1 MKRNYN
7 LDLIRI
13 AVCVAILVL
22 HIFGVEG
29 GYINTVLYYLGIF
42 GIPLF
47 FMVSGYNMLA
57 KKRSYHE
64 ILLKVV
70 NIYLFLII
78 LCVTY
83 GLIYAFLKKKNIS
96 VVFDIFIDIFSN
108 KGNLGILWFM
118 VALSIIYLITPIL
131 YNFRDNRKI
140 VFSLVV
146 ISLLI
151 FIANIFLKKY
161 CDVIIKDI
169 IVQPLRLW
177 TWITYYLL
185 GYNIR
190 NREKQKMD
198 SKIKDNSTNDFNPL
212 CAQPLGYDPEIYKS
226 ALKFALEDDDIK
238 NIAISGA
245 YCSGKST
252 IWNTY
257 LKEEST
263 EIGDVITVQLG
274 KYADYHSYSNSNL
287 VNQQN
292 KQNTSSENEIENRV
306 ERQIINQI
314 LAQVKPNKIPLYEH
328 KYKQNKKCLD
338 FCLGIIFS
346 VLLSICIFFWN
357 DYKIVYIVLC
367 KLKISL
373 SLWILS
379 RISLFIILIWIIYY
393 LMKKGLIKISK
404 ISFKGAEATVN
415 QWDSDETVLDR
426 ENKDLVYL
434 LNSSEA
440 RIVVFEDLDRFDN
453 IKLFNKLKELN
464 FLLNSYR
471 KMGGN
476 LKPVRFIYMV
486 KDSTFTSENRV
497 KFFDFIIPVV
507 PVINEY
513 NSIDYLYEEM
523 SKIGINIKDFDEKL
537 LIKLA
542 LYLNDMRIL
551 KNILN
556 EFIIYKNRL
565 NYDDFELN
573 DNKIL
578 ALMVF
583 KNLSPKEYEL
593 LCTGQGFVYKFLN
606 NPQELKDDINNWVQK
621 TNQEAINVKNN
632 GLTELFKVVTSSDFK
647 RYYREGIISN
657 SDLSESFIG
666 LIDYLIKVGYLD
678 RTYYYYIGNFKVGQ
692 NTFCHNDRMFIKN
705 MLEQEKILI
714 NLIIESPGKV
724 NTYFNDSDFENKH
737 ILNSTLLAYLVEN
750 YGFPND
756 EYAKRIQLMFKVLV
770 EYEEI
775 AQSSLLLKLV
785 QELDDRLLR
794 RLINLLDPFDLIKI
808 LEYCPEKNCE
818 TYLRMSLIF
827 LSTNEILFP
836 TDNFK
841 KLAESLDSNL
851 DLISGLNKKSFEIFL
866 KNIINFDAKYNLYT
880 NTIANEDMLK
890 RMINA
895 GRYIEDI
902 NNLHFIMQYLSR
914 KKIDITDLIHEFY
927 NNSQLVDIWDN
938 AVKKNPELPFQYIEE
953 IPENTKINL
962 QDDLLQKILIS
973 SNTTELKNKFIN
985 HSDSK
990 ILNLEDVMNI
1000 PDFNDILPNLVDFNL
1015 VEMNGRN
1022 LRILWENNSV
1032 TQELF
1037 MKYLEENS
1045 SNSNLRELLSQNVD
1059 ICNILIQWDCSD
1071 IIYNIASEIADKK
1084 ISEINEVLKRTRIKD
1099 LITRNLIELNNIN
1112 IDFLIQHKFNQELY
1126 LLSKNRENEFIDI
1139 IIGYNLKISYEQF
1152 FFLVGKIS
1160 KENLIKL
1167 VNNVEGYESTT
1178 FNINNRKIK
1187 YILSLDEIILSFRIG
1202 ILEKILEKQVNIQ
1215 SIVEYLKA
1223 FPEAGQLASVFNNKR
1238 PSLNSDPKIEIAK
1251 ILEKHGYISIKNN
1264 KVYMIKK
1271 KFL

>member
-1 MKRNYN
+1 
-7 LDLIRI
+7 
-13 AVCVAILVL
+13 
-22 HIFGVEG
+22 
-29 GYINTVLYYLGIF
+29 
-42 GIPLF
+42 
-47 FMVSGYNMLA
+47 
-57 KKRSYHE
+57 
-64 ILLKVV
+64 
-70 NIYLFLII
+70 
-78 LCVTY
+78 
-83 GLIYAFLKKKNIS
+83 
-96 VVFDIFIDIFSN
+96 
-108 KGNLGILWFM
+108 
-118 VALSIIYLITPIL
+118 
-131 YNFRDNRKI
+131 
-140 VFSLVV
+140 
-146 ISLLI
+146 
-151 FIANIFLKKY
+151 
-161 CDVIIKDI
+161 
-169 IVQPLRLW
+169 
-177 TWITYYLL
+177 
-185 GYNIR
+185 
-190 NREKQKMD
+190 MD
-198 SKIKDNSTNDFNPL
+198 SKIKDNSTNNFNPL
-212 CAQPLGYDPEIYKS
+212 CAQPLGYNPEIYKS
-226 ALKFALEDDDIK
+226 ALKFALGDDDIK

-263 EIGDVITVQLG
+263 EIGYVITVQLG
-274 KYADYHSYSNSNL
+274 KYVDYHSYSNSNL

-346 VLLSICIFFWN
+346 VLLSTCIFFWN

-379 RISLFIILIWIIYY
+379 RISLSIILIWIIYY

-453 IKLFNKLKELN
+453 IKLFNKLKKLN

-471 KMGGN
+471 KMDGN
-476 LKPVRFIYMV
+476 PEPVRFIYMV

-583 KNLSPKEYEL
+583 KNLFPKEYEL
-593 LCTGQGFVYKFLN
+593 LCTGQGFIYQALN
-606 NPQELKDDINNWVQK
+606 DPQELKDDIKHWAQEANR
-621 TNQEAINVKNN
+621 EAINVKNN
-632 GLTELFKVVTSSDFK
+632 ELAELFRVITSSDLK
-647 RYYREGIISN
+647 KYYREKIASID
-657 SDLSESFIG
+657 SDLSESSMG
-666 LIDYLIKVGYLD
+666 LIHYLIKMGYLD

-692 NTFCHNDRMFIKN
+692 NTFCHNDRIFIKN

-714 NLIIESPGKV
+714 NLIIENPGKV
-724 NTYFNDSDFENKH
+724 NTYFDDSDFENKH
-737 ILNSTLLAYLVEN
+737 IMNSTLLAYLVEN
-750 YGFPND
+750 YGFSND
-756 EYAKRIQLMFKVLV
+756 EYAKRIHLMFKVLV

-775 AQSSLLLKLV
+775 AQSSSFLLKLV

-794 RLINLLDPFDLIKI
+794 KLISLFISLDEPLLIKT
-808 LEYCPEKNCE
+808 LEYCPEKSHE
-818 TYLRMSLIF
+818 SYLRMLLIF
-827 LSTNEILFP
+827 LSTEELVFS
-836 TDNFK
+836 TGNFK
-841 KLAESLDSNL
+841 ELAEYLDNNL
-851 DLISGLNKKSFEIFL
+851 GLISELNEKSFDIFL

-880 NTIANEDMLK
+880 NTITNEDMLK

-902 NNLHFIMQYLSR
+902 NNLHFIMQYLSG

-962 QDDLLQKILIS
+962 QDDLLQKILNS
-973 SNTTELKNKFIN
+973 SNTTELKNEFIK

-990 ILNLEDVMNI
+990 ILNLEDVMNT

-1015 VEMNGRN
+1015 VEMNKRN
-1022 LRILWENNSV
+1022 LRILWENGSV
-1032 TQELF
+1032 IQELF
-1037 MKYLEENS
+1037 MKYLEKNS
-1045 SNSNLRELLSQNVD
+1045 SNSYLRELLSQNVD

-1071 IIYNIASEIADKK
+1071 TIYNIASEIADKK
-1084 ISEINEVLKRTRIKD
+1084 ISEINEALKRTRIKY

-1126 LLSKNRENEFIDI
+1126 LLSKNRENEFINI
-1139 IIGYNLKISYEQF
+1139 IIEYKLKIGFEQV
-1152 FFLVGKIS
+1152 FFLADKIS
-1160 KENLIKL
+1160 KESLIKL
-1167 VNNVEGYESTT
+1167 VNNADGYEDAT
-1178 FNINNRKIK
+1178 FNINNKKIK
-1187 YILSLDEIILSFRIG
+1187 YILSVVEISLLFRIR
-1202 ILEKILEKQVNIQ
+1202 ILEKILEKQVNTQ
-1215 SIVEYLKA
+1215 SIVEYLEA
-1223 FPEAGQLASVFNNKR
+1223 FPEAEQLASVFNNKR